1 MPPNNAD
8 SMQAAGQLQEIN
20 CSGLAACCQHPPASS
35 ASLSQTHSWAPR
47 SLGVRGRHSTSHIVQ
62 EVLLA
67 AQCWGAG
74 HTEQRWA
81 GSPWSRSAATLSQ
94 GLQVSPIPA
103 CCPTEE
109 PLPGLL
115 MLQGC
120 NSSIPFQPSCPLL
133 GCPLLFHSDPISCQ
147 TLGELE

>member
-47 SLGVRGRHSTSHIVQ
+47 SLGVRGRQSSSHIVQ

-67 AQCWGAG
+67 AQRWGAG

-81 GSPWSRSAATLSQ
+81 GSPWSHSAAMLSQ

-109 PLPGLL
+109 PLPGAPDAPG
-115 MLQGC
+115 LQ
-120 NSSIPFQPSCPLL
+120 
-133 GCPLLFHSDPISCQ
+133 LFHPISTQ
-147 TLGELE
+147 LPFARLPFVVSL

>member
-1 MPPNNAD
+1 
-8 SMQAAGQLQEIN
+8 MQAAGQLQEIN

-35 ASLSQTHSWAPR
+35 ASLSQTHSGAPR

-67 AQCWGAG
+67 AQRWGAG
-74 HTEQRWA
+74 PTEQRWA
-81 GSPWSRSAATLSQ
+81 GSQ

-109 PLPGLL
+109 PLPGAPDAPG
-115 MLQGC
+115 LQ
-120 NSSIPFQPSCPLL
+120 
-133 GCPLLFHSDPISCQ
+133 LFHPISTQ
-147 TLGELE
+147 LPFARLPFVVSL

>member
-1 MPPNNAD
+1 
-8 SMQAAGQLQEIN
+8 MQAAGQLQEIN

-47 SLGVRGRHSTSHIVQ
+47 SLGVRGRQSTSHIVQ

-67 AQCWGAG
+67 AQRWGAG
-74 HTEQRWA
+74 PTEQRWA
-81 GSPWSRSAATLSQ
+81 GSQ

-109 PLPGLL
+109 PLPGAPDAPG
-115 MLQGC
+115 LQ
-120 NSSIPFQPSCPLL
+120 
-133 GCPLLFHSDPISCQ
+133 LFHPISTQ
-147 TLGELE
+147 LPFARLPFVVSL

>member
-47 SLGVRGRHSTSHIVQ
+47 SLGVRGRQSTSHIVQ

-67 AQCWGAG
+67 AQRWGAG
-74 HTEQRWA
+74 PTEQRWA
-81 GSPWSRSAATLSQ
+81 GSQ

-120 NSSIPFQPSCPLL
+120 NSSIPFQPSPLL